1 MQGSPSELDKYAFDI
16 TQFEMKKAS
25 KPTHTIGSNGSLQ
38 GCKSTTIVPLY
49 FNYSDCEDGD
59 VEDSMFQVGEETL
72 ATVFLPN
79 QIVVVKKLLHDAQAQ
94 EFNFGPNMK
103 IMGKWV
109 VELEQKVQA
118 LTDN

>member
-1 MQGSPSELDKYAFDI
+1 
-16 TQFEMKKAS
+16 
-25 KPTHTIGSNGSLQ
+25 
-38 GCKSTTIVPLY
+38 
-49 FNYSDCEDGD
+49 
-59 VEDSMFQVGEETL
+59 
-72 ATVFLPN
+72 
-79 QIVVVKKLLHDAQAQ
+79 VKKLLHDAQAQ